1 MAVQD
6 FANGA
11 NILQQVDVSQIFKSL
26 AMGIA
31 EAQQELDDNSISQ
44 LERLSETELAGKSLL
59 ELGFVPAFYSFTY
72 ADISASIHLRMAEKT
87 SLELGVKANF
97 DFSSSSDGESDFN
110 NLSKEHQFFSEKEE
124 FKSNRKFSM
133 KSSSTSR
140 VKVNNSYYALDQNEG
155 SVSKIEKMHDQLLE
169 QQAIERLNIQRSE
182 AYTTVYKAE
191 QNFTGLAITSY
202 TPVVANF
209 GSVSVSIT
217 TDFASTFPTTPTPGM
232 FGFSG
237 SKVWGLAPGPIDL
250 EFYFDFDKRIMDFD
264 YDQTVSSYNKRAVF
278 NALGAILR
286 SDPSLVIKIEGYTD
300 GSGPNKYNDHL
311 SIDRCNALLNWLY
324 AKGADLTQMQPH
336 GNGESLAGTNQ
347 NPAAQ
352 FRKVTVILP
361 PGRSYIYYPLY
372 LASSSCTFT
381 GGPTDN
387 VFLIAA
393 AESFIVTNESAE
405 QFEAGSSSFASLSDY
420 ETANSTHFNSETR
433 EDILFLLHKDT
444 ELTFMA
450 YSDESENIEIS
461 AEEGSEEKIKVYNNE
476 NETERIQNL
485 ATKNRTD
492 RTFAAG
498 ASVDFRFS
506 RQFEMS
512 VEGSASMSAHM
523 VAVPPPEAFTLHIAT
538 AFNPPT
544 P

>member
-31 EAQQELDDNSISQ
+31 EAQQELDDNSIAQ

-87 SLELGVKANF
+87 SLELGIAASF
-97 DFSSSSDGESDFN
+97 DYASSTDAESDFN

-140 VKVNNSYYALDQNEG
+140 VKVNNQYYALNQNEG
-155 SVSKIEKMHDQLLE
+155 SVSMIEKMHDELLE
-169 QQAIERLNIQRSE
+169 QEAIERVNIQRSE

-191 QNFTGLAITSY
+191 QNFTGLKITSFS
-202 TPVVANF
+202 PVTADF
-209 GSVSVSIT
+209 GAVSVTIT
-217 TDFASTFPTTPTPGM
+217 TDFAATFPSSPAPGM

-250 EFYFDFDKRIMDFD
+250 EFYFDFDKRVMDFD
-264 YDQTVSSYNKRAVF
+264 YDQTVSTYDKRAVF

-286 SDPSLVIKIEGYTD
+286 TDPSLIIKIEGYTD
-300 GSGPNKYNDHL
+300 GSGPDNYNDHL
-311 SIDRCNALLNWLY
+311 SDDRCNALLNWLL
-324 AKGADLTQMQPH
+324 AKGADLTQLQTH

-361 PGRSYIYYPLY
+361 PGRSYIYYPVY
-372 LASSSCTFT
+372 NATPTFSVST
-381 GGPTDN
+381 VNT
-387 VFLIAA
+387 FLLPAA
-393 AESFIVTNESAE
+393 TSFIVTNESAE
-405 QFEAGSSSFASLSDY
+405 QFESGESLYTSLAEYESGNSS
-420 ETANSTHFNSETR
+420 HFYSETR
-433 EDILFLLHKDT
+433 EGILHLLHKDT

-450 YSDESENIEIS
+450 YSEDSENIEIV
-461 AEEGSEEKIKVYNNE
+461 AEEGSEENIRVYNNE
-476 NETERIQNL
+476 NETERIKNL
-485 ATKNRTD
+485 ATKNRTN

>member
-87 SLELGVKANF
+87 SLELGFAASF
-97 DFSSSSDGESDFN
+97 DYSSSSGAESDFS

-124 FKSNRKFSM
+124 FRSNRKFSM

-140 VKVNNSYYALDQNEG
+140 IKVNNQYYALDQNEG
-155 SVSKIEKMHDQLLE
+155 SVSMIEKMHNELLE
-169 QQAIERLNIQRSE
+169 QEAIERVNIQRNE

-191 QNFTGLAITSY
+191 QNFTGLAITSFAAV
-202 TPVVANF
+202 TADF
-209 GSVSVSIT
+209 GAISVPIS
-217 TDFASTFPTTPTPGM
+217 TDFDTTFPSSPPPGM

-237 SKVWGLAPGPIDL
+237 SKVWGLAPGAIDL

-264 YDQTVSSYNKRAVF
+264 YDQTVSTYDKRAVF

-286 SDPSLVIKIEGYTD
+286 TDPSLVIKIEGYTD
-300 GSGPNKYNDHL
+300 GSGPNNYNDHL
-311 SIDRCNALLNWLY
+311 SIDRCNALLNWLV
-324 AKGADLTQMQPH
+324 AKGADLTQLQPH
-336 GNGESLAGTNQ
+336 GNGETLAGSNQ

-361 PGRSYIYYPLY
+361 PGRSYIYYPVY
-372 LASSSCTFT
+372 NPSPTFSPPGPAGAS
-381 GGPTDN
+381 
-387 VFLIAA
+387 FLLAA
-393 AESFIVTNESAE
+393 AASFIVTNESAE
-405 QFEAGSSSFASLSDY
+405 QFDSGESTYTLLSDY
-420 ETANSTHFNSETR
+420 ESGNSTHFYSETR
-433 EDILFLLHKDT
+433 EDILHLLHKDT

-450 YSDESENIEIS
+450 YSEESENIEIV
-461 AEEGSEEKIKVYNNE
+461 AEEGSEEEIRVYNNE
-476 NETERIQNL
+476 NETERIQSL
-485 ATKNRTD
+485 ATKNRSN
-492 RTFAAG
+492 RTFAAS

-538 AFNPPT
+538 AYNPPT

>member
-31 EAQQELDDNSISQ
+31 EAQQELDDNSIAQ

-87 SLELGVKANF
+87 SLELGFAASF
-97 DFSSSSDGESDFN
+97 DYSSSSGAESDFS

-124 FKSNRKFSM
+124 FRSNRKFSM

-140 VKVNNSYYALDQNEG
+140 IKVNNQYYALDQNEG
-155 SVSKIEKMHDQLLE
+155 AVSMIEKMHDELLE
-169 QQAIERLNIQRSE
+169 QEEIERVNIQRSE
-182 AYTTVYKAE
+182 AYTTVYKTE
-191 QNFTGLAITSY
+191 QNFTGLAITSFAAV
-202 TPVVANF
+202 TADF
-209 GSVSVSIT
+209 GAVSVPIS
-217 TDFASTFPTTPTPGM
+217 TDFATTFPSSPPPGM

-264 YDQTVSSYNKRAVF
+264 YDQTVSTYDKRAVF

-286 SDPSLVIKIEGYTD
+286 TDPSLVIKIEGYTD
-300 GSGPNKYNDHL
+300 GSGPNNYNDHL
-311 SIDRCNALLNWLY
+311 SIDRCNALLNWLV
-324 AKGADLTQMQPH
+324 AKGADLTQLQPH
-336 GNGESLAGTNQ
+336 GNGETLAGSNQ

-361 PGRSYIYYPLY
+361 PGRSYIYYPVYNPSPTFSPPGPAGASFL
-372 LASSSCTFT
+372 LAAASSF
-381 GGPTDN
+381 
-387 VFLIAA
+387 V
-393 AESFIVTNESAE
+393 VTNESAS
-405 QFEAGSSSFASLSDY
+405 QFESGESTYTLLSDY
-420 ETANSTHFNSETR
+420 VAGNSTHFYSETR
-433 EDILFLLHKDT
+433 EDILHLLHKDT

-450 YSDESENIEIS
+450 YSEESENIEIV
-461 AEEGSEEKIKVYNNE
+461 AEEGSEEEIRVYNNE
-476 NETERIQNL
+476 NETERIQSL
-485 ATKNRTD
+485 ATKNRSD
-492 RTFAAG
+492 RTFAAS

-538 AFNPPT
+538 AYNPPT

>member
-87 SLELGVKANF
+87 SLELGFAASF
-97 DFSSSSDGESDFN
+97 DYSSSSGAESDFS

-124 FKSNRKFSM
+124 FRSNRKFSM

-140 VKVNNSYYALDQNEG
+140 IKVNNQYYALDQNEG
-155 SVSKIEKMHDQLLE
+155 SVSMIEKMHDELLE
-169 QQAIERLNIQRSE
+169 QEAIERVNIQRNQ

-191 QNFTGLAITSY
+191 QNFTGLAITSFAAV
-202 TPVVANF
+202 TADF
-209 GSVSVSIT
+209 GAVSVPIS
-217 TDFASTFPTTPTPGM
+217 TDFETTFPSSPPPGM

-237 SKVWGLAPGPIDL
+237 SKVWGLAPGAIDL

-264 YDQTVSSYNKRAVF
+264 YDQTVSTYDKRAVF
-278 NALGAILR
+278 SALGAILR
-286 SDPSLVIKIEGYTD
+286 TDPSLVIKIEGYTD
-300 GSGPNKYNDHL
+300 GSGPNNYNDHL
-311 SIDRCNALLNWLY
+311 SIDRCNALLNWLV
-324 AKGADLTQMQPH
+324 AKGADLTQLQPH
-336 GNGESLAGTNQ
+336 GNGETLAGSNQ

-361 PGRSYIYYPLY
+361 PGRSYIYYPVY
-372 LASSSCTFT
+372 NPSPTFSPPAPAGAS
-381 GGPTDN
+381 
-387 VFLIAA
+387 FLLAA
-393 AESFIVTNESAE
+393 AASFIVTNESAE
-405 QFEAGSSSFASLSDY
+405 QFESGESTYTLLSDY
-420 ETANSTHFNSETR
+420 ETGNSTHFYSETR
-433 EDILFLLHKDT
+433 EDILHLLHKDT

-450 YSDESENIEIS
+450 YSEESENIEIV
-461 AEEGSEEKIKVYNNE
+461 AEEGSEEEIRVYNNE
-476 NETERIQNL
+476 NETERIQSL
-485 ATKNRTD
+485 ATKNRSN
-492 RTFAAG
+492 RTFAAS

-538 AFNPPT
+538 AYNPPT